1 MDLSQFKDF
10 LNLRGMLKREKDK
23 IRILYLSQY
32 YPPEINPP
40 SVRVSELSSRWIK
53 MGHDM
58 TILTGMPNHPHG
70 IIHDAYKGKRLLRE
84 NVNGVKIIRV
94 WFYVAANKGFIK
106 RVLSFL
112 SFMFSAI
119 FLGMT
124 RLQNCD
130 IVIATSPQFFTA
142 VAGLLISKF
151 LGVPFVFE
159 VRDIWPAEI
168 VAVGALRNQT
178 LIKILEAIELFLYKK
193 ANMIVALAEG
203 TIKIL
208 QKRGIP
214 KEKIIFIP
222 NGVDSHLFET
232 PLSTDK
238 TRDHLQLD
246 GKFIIS
252 YIGTHGMAQK
262 LETVLFSAKNLSARN
277 DIVFI
282 FLGEGSEKKR
292 LIQLAQE
299 LKLENV
305 IFLPQQERT
314 KIPTFIQ
321 ASNICL
327 VPLRNAELFK
337 HNIPSKIFE
346 IMACSRPIIVGVDG
360 ESRELVVNR
369 AKAGIFYKPEDS
381 VALSSAIMKLYN
393 DRKLSSRLGR
403 NGQCFVNIHFDR
415 DVLAHK
421 YIDKL
426 KEVVKSN

>member
-1 MDLSQFKDF
+1 
-10 LNLRGMLKREKDK
+10 
-23 IRILYLSQY
+23 
-32 YPPEINPP
+32 
-40 SVRVSELSSRWIK
+40 
-53 MGHDM
+53 M
-58 TILTGMPNHPHG
+58 TVLTGMPNHPYG

-381 VALSSAIMKLYN
+381 AALSSAIMKLYN

>member
-1 MDLSQFKDF
+1 
-10 LNLRGMLKREKDK
+10 
-23 IRILYLSQY
+23 
-32 YPPEINPP
+32 
-40 SVRVSELSSRWIK
+40 

-58 TILTGMPNHPHG
+58 TVLTGMPNHPYG